1 MQSTELLPALREVE
15 TDSPDQ
21 QLSYRE
27 QIQSLLASDPKMAA
41 AEVVSTASIATGFL
55 WSSVDIDDEWHQRL
69 QEAYER
75 AAPDQSTMVSLHDA
89 FAEARGNGPEA
100 AQGFISNIK
109 GKVAELDLV
118 DRLQSEGIEVEV
130 PDAQNYPDIDLLAI
144 LPDGTEIPIQV
155 KTHAAQS
162 ADHVQSLMIDNPSVL
177 YANSSEL
184 FNRIAERSP
193 ELADQM
199 MDIGSDAELTG
210 EVNEGLD
217 LLTNNMGIDIPEG
230 IGEII
235 PYAGAIIAGARLVYG
250 AIRTEQQFKAV
261 DRTNRN
267 KIQVVQALTTMS
279 RMGVTTVLST
289 VGGMGG
295 ATAGSF
301 IPGVGNLIGGIAGVV
316 TGAGM
321 AMYLN
326 RPLQPHMLSLAL
338 DITGLTDEDLFYFK
352 NKPRIDQVAWS
363 FRQTADDITTHYP
376 ADWQP
381 ALGNATYPA
390 VEQSVPRRQLLSGT
404 MQSDAGVQESVPA
417 PTASRTVPN
426 GQQCIDGRVGSR
438 CPNTA
443 TIGYY
448 CSEHAK
454 S

>member
-1 MQSTELLPALREVE
+1 MQSMELLPALRGLP
-15 TDSPDQ
+15 THSPEQ
-21 QLSYRE
+21 QMSYRE
-27 QIQSLLASDPKMAA
+27 QIESLLANDAKMAA
-41 AEVVSTASIATGFL
+41 AEVVSMASIATVFL
-55 WSSVDIDDEWHQRL
+55 WSTIDIDDEWHQRL

-75 AAPDQSTMVSLHDA
+75 AAPDQSAIVSLHDA

-118 DRLQSEGIEVEV
+118 DRLRREGIQVEV

-199 MDIGSDAELTG
+199 MDIGSNAELTG

-217 LLTNNMGIDIPEG
+217 LLTNNMGIDIPDG
-230 IGEII
+230 MGEII

-250 AIRTEQQFKAV
+250 AIRTEQQFKSV

-267 KIQVVQALTTMS
+267 KIQVVQALTIMS
-279 RMGVTTVLST
+279 RMGVATVLST

-295 ATAGSF
+295 AAAGSF
-301 IPGVGNLIGGIAGVV
+301 IPGVGNLVGGTAGLV

-326 RPLQPHMLSLAL
+326 SHLQPHMLNLAL

-363 FRQTADDITTHYP
+363 FRQTADHITTYY
-376 ADWQP
+376 ATAREP
-381 ALGNATYPA
+381 ALATATYPD
-390 VEQSVPRRQLLSGT
+390 VVQSLPRRQLLSGT
-404 MQSDAGVQESVPA
+404 MLSERGHQEA
-417 PTASRTVPN
+417 RPTATTHRTVPN
-426 GQQCIDGRVGSR
+426 DWMIYE
-438 CPNTA
+438 PA
-443 TIGYY
+443 T
-448 CSEHAK
+448 SELE
-454 S
+454 